1 MDIWAVVVLE
11 VYPNSPN
18 TTKTNDNEGWTGLF
32 RGNLAN
38 IIHVAPCKAIELF
51 AYDTVKKSL
60 TPKHGEKSKA

>member
-1 MDIWAVVVLE
+1 MAIAGAVSRPCV
-11 VYPNSPN
+11 SPFE
-18 TTKTNDNEGWTGLF
+18 TLRAHLMVGWTGLF

-38 IIHVAPCKAIELF
+38 FIRVAPCKAIELF